1 MFLDRLTKVFTSLK
15 LTVVCLTLAML
26 LVFFGTLAQVDLGLY
41 KAQNE
46 FFRSFLIY
54 WGPKGADWKIP
65 VFPGGYLI
73 GGLLL
78 INLIA
83 AHYSRFG
90 FRKDKFGIIITHL
103 GLILLLMGQLATDM
117 LSTESSLH
125 LRNGETKNYSES
137 DRLTELAVI
146 GKVDPRT
153 DQVVAIPDSRLAG
166 GSVIR
171 TPELPFAVRVKHF
184 YRNSLLVAQP
194 TAGFEKSGATQGA
207 GPDVWIREEPRTTKM
222 DERDTPSALVEL
234 VADGKSLGS
243 WLVSTRLAAPQTVT
257 FNGRAYDLILRLRR
271 YYIPFNLQLLEF
283 KHDIYAGTDIP
294 KNFSSQVRVL
304 NPATGEDREVKIKM
318 NTPLRYGG
326 LTFYQYQMDAGQV
339 AQQAGRTPSSVLQ
352 VVHNPSWLTPYIGCA
367 MVGAGL
373 LIQFL
378 MHLTDFVS
386 RRRPK

>member
-194 TAGFEKSGATQGA
+194 ADGFEKSGATQGA
-207 GPDVWIREEPRTTKM
+207 GPDIWIREEPRTTKM

-234 VADGKSLGS
+234 EADGKSLGS
-243 WLVSTRLAAPQTVT
+243 WLVSTRLAAPQTVA

-326 LTFYQYQMDAGQV
+326 LTFYQASFDQDDRG
-339 AQQAGRTPSSVLQ
+339 SILE
-352 VVHNPSWLTPYIGCA
+352 VVRNPSWVTPYLACLL
-367 MVGAGL
+367 VGVGL
-373 LIQFL
+373 GVQFL
-378 MHLTDFVS
+378 SHLVPFVK
-386 RRRPK
+386 RRLTT

>member
-125 LRNGETKNYSES
+125 LRNGEAKNYSES

-146 GKVDPRT
+146 GKVDPKT

-194 TAGFEKSGATQGA
+194 TAGFEKSGATRGP

-234 VADGKSLGS
+234 EADGKSLGS

-326 LTFYQYQMDAGQV
+326 LTFYQASFDQDDRG
-339 AQQAGRTPSSVLQ
+339 SILE
-352 VVHNPSWLTPYIGCA
+352 VVRNPSWVTPYLACLL
-367 MVGAGL
+367 VGVGL
-373 LIQFL
+373 GVQFL
-378 MHLTDFVS
+378 SHLVPFVK
-386 RRRPK
+386 RRLTT

>member
-326 LTFYQYQMDAGQV
+326 LTFYQASFDQDDRG
-339 AQQAGRTPSSVLQ
+339 SILE
-352 VVHNPSWLTPYIGCA
+352 VVRNPSWVTPYLACLL
-367 MVGAGL
+367 VGVGL
-373 LIQFL
+373 GVQFL
-378 MHLTDFVS
+378 SHLVPFVK
-386 RRRPK
+386 RRLTT

>member
-90 FRKDKFGIIITHL
+90 FRKDKFGIILTHL

-153 DQVVAIPDSRLAG
+153 DQVVAIADSRLAG
-166 GSVIR
+166 GSAIR

-194 TAGFEKSGATQGA
+194 TDGFEKSGATQGA
-207 GPDVWIREEPRTTKM
+207 GQDIWIREEPRTTKM

-234 VADGKSLGS
+234 EADGKSLGS

-318 NTPLRYGG
+318 NTPLRYAG
-326 LTFYQYQMDAGQV
+326 LTFYQASFDQDDRG
-339 AQQAGRTPSSVLQ
+339 SILE
-352 VVHNPSWLTPYIGCA
+352 VVRNPSWVTPYLACLL
-367 MVGAGL
+367 VGVGL
-373 LIQFL
+373 GVQFL
-378 MHLTDFVS
+378 LHLIPFVK
-386 RRRPK
+386 RRLTT

>member
-90 FRKDKFGIIITHL
+90 FRKDKFGIVITHL

-125 LRNGETKNYSES
+125 LRNGEAKNYSES

-184 YRNSLLVAQP
+184 YRNSLLVAQA
-194 TAGFEKSGATQGA
+194 TDDFEKSGATQGV

-326 LTFYQYQMDAGQV
+326 LTFYQASFDQDDRG
-339 AQQAGRTPSSVLQ
+339 SILE
-352 VVHNPSWLTPYIGCA
+352 VVHNPSWVTPYLACLL
-367 MVGAGL
+367 VGVGL
-373 LIQFL
+373 GVQFL
-378 MHLTDFVS
+378 SHLVPFVK
-386 RRRPK
+386 RRLTT

>member
-1 MFLDRLTKVFTSLK
+1 MFLDCLTKVFTSLK

-125 LRNGETKNYSES
+125 LRNGEAKNYSES

-234 VADGKSLGS
+234 EADGKSLGS
-243 WLVSTRLAAPQTVT
+243 WLVSTRLAAPQTVR

-326 LTFYQYQMDAGQV
+326 LTFYQASFDQDDRG
-339 AQQAGRTPSSVLQ
+339 SILE
-352 VVHNPSWLTPYIGCA
+352 VVRNPSWVTPYLACLL
-367 MVGAGL
+367 VGVGL
-373 LIQFL
+373 GVQFL
-378 MHLTDFVS
+378 SHLVPFVK
-386 RRRPK
+386 RRLTT

>member
-1 MFLDRLTKVFTSLK
+1 MFLDCLTKVFTSLK

-54 WGPKGADWKIP
+54 WGPKGADWRIP

-125 LRNGETKNYSES
+125 LRNGEAKNYSES

-146 GKVDPRT
+146 GNVDPRT

-194 TAGFEKSGATQGA
+194 TAGFEKSGATRGP

-234 VADGKSLGS
+234 EADGKSLGS

-326 LTFYQYQMDAGQV
+326 LTFYQASFDQDDRG
-339 AQQAGRTPSSVLQ
+339 SILE
-352 VVHNPSWLTPYIGCA
+352 VVRNPSWVTPYLACLL
-367 MVGAGL
+367 VGVGL
-373 LIQFL
+373 GVQFL
-378 MHLTDFVS
+378 SHLVPFVK
-386 RRRPK
+386 RRLTT

>member
-1 MFLDRLTKVFTSLK
+1 
-15 LTVVCLTLAML
+15 
-26 LVFFGTLAQVDLGLY
+26 
-41 KAQNE
+41 
-46 FFRSFLIY
+46 
-54 WGPKGADWKIP
+54 
-65 VFPGGYLI
+65 
-73 GGLLL
+73 
-78 INLIA
+78 
-83 AHYSRFG
+83 
-90 FRKDKFGIIITHL
+90 
-103 GLILLLMGQLATDM
+103 
-117 LSTESSLH
+117 
-125 LRNGETKNYSES
+125 
-137 DRLTELAVI
+137 VI

-326 LTFYQYQMDAGQV
+326 LTFYQASFDQDDRG
-339 AQQAGRTPSSVLQ
+339 SILE
-352 VVHNPSWLTPYIGCA
+352 VVRNPSWVTPYLACLL
-367 MVGAGL
+367 VGVGL
-373 LIQFL
+373 GVQFL
-378 MHLTDFVS
+378 SHLVPFVK
-386 RRRPK
+386 RRLTT

>member
-103 GLILLLMGQLATDM
+103 GLILLLMGQLVTDM

-125 LRNGETKNYSES
+125 LRNGEAKNYSES

-243 WLVSTRLAAPQTVT
+243 WLVSTRLAAPQTVR

-326 LTFYQYQMDAGQV
+326 LTFYQASFDQDDRG
-339 AQQAGRTPSSVLQ
+339 SILE
-352 VVHNPSWLTPYIGCA
+352 VVRNPSWVTPYLACLL
-367 MVGAGL
+367 VGVGL
-373 LIQFL
+373 GVQFL
-378 MHLTDFVS
+378 SHLVPFVK
-386 RRRPK
+386 RRLTT

>member
-125 LRNGETKNYSES
+125 LRNGEAKNYSES

-326 LTFYQYQMDAGQV
+326 LTFYQASFDQDDRG
-339 AQQAGRTPSSVLQ
+339 SILE
-352 VVHNPSWLTPYIGCA
+352 VVRNPSWVTPYLACLL
-367 MVGAGL
+367 VGVGL
-373 LIQFL
+373 GVQFL
-378 MHLTDFVS
+378 SHLVPVVK
-386 RRRPK
+386 RRLTT

>member
-1 MFLDRLTKVFTSLK
+1 MFLDRLIKVFTSLK

-194 TAGFEKSGATQGA
+194 TAGFEKSGATRGP

-234 VADGKSLGS
+234 EADGKSLGS
-243 WLVSTRLAAPQTVT
+243 WLVSTRLAAPQTVR

-326 LTFYQYQMDAGQV
+326 LTFYQASFDQDDRG
-339 AQQAGRTPSSVLQ
+339 SILE
-352 VVHNPSWLTPYIGCA
+352 VVRNPSWVTPYLACLL
-367 MVGAGL
+367 VGVGL
-373 LIQFL
+373 GVQFL
-378 MHLTDFVS
+378 SHLVPFVK
-386 RRRPK
+386 RRLTT

>member
-125 LRNGETKNYSES
+125 LRNGEAKNYSES

-194 TAGFEKSGATQGA
+194 TADFEKSGATQGV
-207 GPDVWIREEPRTTKM
+207 GPDIWIREEPRTTKM

-234 VADGKSLGS
+234 EADGKSLGS
-243 WLVSTRLAAPQTVT
+243 WLVSTRLAAPQTVR

-326 LTFYQYQMDAGQV
+326 LTFYQASFDQDDRG
-339 AQQAGRTPSSVLQ
+339 SILE
-352 VVHNPSWLTPYIGCA
+352 VVRNPSWVTPYLACLL
-367 MVGAGL
+367 VGVGL
-373 LIQFL
+373 GVQFL
-378 MHLTDFVS
+378 SHLVPFVK
-386 RRRPK
+386 RRLTT

>member
-1 MFLDRLTKVFTSLK
+1 MFLDRLIKVFTSLK

-90 FRKDKFGIIITHL
+90 FHKDKFGIIITHL

-194 TAGFEKSGATQGA
+194 ADGFEKSGATQGA
-207 GPDVWIREEPRTTKM
+207 GPDIWIREEPRTTKM

-234 VADGKSLGS
+234 EADGKSLGS
-243 WLVSTRLAAPQTVT
+243 WLVSTRLAAPQTVA

-326 LTFYQYQMDAGQV
+326 LTFYQASFDQDDRG
-339 AQQAGRTPSSVLQ
+339 SILE
-352 VVHNPSWLTPYIGCA
+352 VVRNPSWVTPYLACLL
-367 MVGAGL
+367 VGVGL
-373 LIQFL
+373 GVQFL
-378 MHLTDFVS
+378 SHLVPFVK
-386 RRRPK
+386 RRLTT

>member
-1 MFLDRLTKVFTSLK
+1 MFLDRLIKVFTSLK

-194 TAGFEKSGATQGA
+194 ADGFEKSGATQGA
-207 GPDVWIREEPRTTKM
+207 GPDIWIREEPRTTKM

-234 VADGKSLGS
+234 EADGKSLGS
-243 WLVSTRLAAPQTVT
+243 WLVSTRLAAPQTVA

-326 LTFYQYQMDAGQV
+326 LTFYQASFDQDDRG
-339 AQQAGRTPSSVLQ
+339 SILE
-352 VVHNPSWLTPYIGCA
+352 VVRNPSWVTPYLACLL
-367 MVGAGL
+367 VGVGL
-373 LIQFL
+373 GVQFL
-378 MHLTDFVS
+378 SHLVPFVK
-386 RRRPK
+386 RRLTT

>member
-26 LVFFGTLAQVDLGLY
+26 LVFFGTLAQVNLGLY

-103 GLILLLMGQLATDM
+103 GLILLLMGQLVTDM

-125 LRNGETKNYSES
+125 LRNGEAKNYSES
-137 DRLTELAVI
+137 DRLAELAVI

-326 LTFYQYQMDAGQV
+326 LTFYQASFDQDDRG
-339 AQQAGRTPSSVLQ
+339 SILE
-352 VVHNPSWLTPYIGCA
+352 VVRNPSWVTPYLACLL
-367 MVGAGL
+367 VGVGL
-373 LIQFL
+373 GVQFL
-378 MHLTDFVS
+378 SHLVPFVK
-386 RRRPK
+386 RRLTT

>member
-243 WLVSTRLAAPQTVT
+243 WLVSTRLAAPQTVR

-326 LTFYQYQMDAGQV
+326 LTFYQASFDQDDRG
-339 AQQAGRTPSSVLQ
+339 SILE
-352 VVHNPSWLTPYIGCA
+352 VVRNPSWVTPYLACLL
-367 MVGAGL
+367 VGVGL
-373 LIQFL
+373 GVQFL
-378 MHLTDFVS
+378 SHLVPFVK
-386 RRRPK
+386 RRLTT

>member
-125 LRNGETKNYSES
+125 LRNGEAKNYSES

-326 LTFYQYQMDAGQV
+326 LTFYQASFDQDDRG
-339 AQQAGRTPSSVLQ
+339 SILE
-352 VVHNPSWLTPYIGCA
+352 VVRNPSWVTPYLACLL
-367 MVGAGL
+367 VGVGL
-373 LIQFL
+373 GVQFL
-378 MHLTDFVS
+378 SHLVPFVK
-386 RRRPK
+386 RRLTT